1 MFPAANTS
9 SRFLPSDELA
19 PIERGPARKI
29 TPPFLRHSGK
39 SSIPFKEL
47 SRMSHDPFFP
57 FSSEVHYLR
66 LRDRLIRYFAARR
79 CHCAVDLADDTLL
92 RVLLTHA
99 QRPGDC
105 SLDRWTFAVARNV
118 LREWRRCNRRTVQ
131 LDVTSPPPVA
141 WRYKPERHGLDLDLL
156 PLDISDRAF
165 LREYFIEKTGA
176 RVLASESGM
185 SAAGVRSRAHRLT
198 RRLRVHLLCT
208 DGFAV
213 KSRVPVPIQI

>member
-1 MFPAANTS
+1 
-9 SRFLPSDELA
+9 
-19 PIERGPARKI
+19 
-29 TPPFLRHSGK
+29 
-39 SSIPFKEL
+39 
-47 SRMSHDPFFP
+47 MSHDPFFP

-79 CHCAVDLADDTLL
+79 CHCAADLADDTLL

-131 LDVTSPPPVA
+131 LDVTSSPPVA

-198 RRLRVHLLCT
+198 KRLRGHLLCT
-208 DGFAV
+208 KSQPVVDGVNALAMPSFRSQLKFSSSESAGICD
-213 KSRVPVPIQI
+213 PP